1 MNKPIYKPKGKAK
14 EYGEWAIN
22 IYTGCNHGCVYCYA
36 PKVLR
41 KSREEFSAEVRP
53 RKDIAERVWLQL
65 AKDKDFLNG
74 GQTIHLCFTCDPYP
88 APPVDTTPTREIIK
102 AIKESGNNVQILTKG
117 GYRGLR
123 DIDLLNE
130 NDSYG
135 ITVSG
140 NNEQVTQN
148 EPGAASLFERLASL
162 EALDAQNPKVKTWAS
177 FEPVYSP
184 QEVYEAIRN
193 AVFIDLFKIGKLNY
207 APSDINWGEFGRECE
222 RLCQKYGRNYYI
234 KEDLR
239 KEMAAMEGERE

>member
-1 MNKPIYKPKGKAK
+1 M
-14 EYGEWAIN
+14 
-22 IYTGCNHGCVYCYA
+22 
-36 PKVLR
+36 
-41 KSREEFSAEVRP
+41 
-53 RKDIAERVWLQL
+53 
-65 AKDKDFLNG
+65 
-74 GQTIHLCFTCDPYP
+74 
-88 APPVDTTPTREIIK
+88 
-102 AIKESGNNVQILTKG
+102 
-117 GYRGLR
+117 
-123 DIDLLNE
+123 NE